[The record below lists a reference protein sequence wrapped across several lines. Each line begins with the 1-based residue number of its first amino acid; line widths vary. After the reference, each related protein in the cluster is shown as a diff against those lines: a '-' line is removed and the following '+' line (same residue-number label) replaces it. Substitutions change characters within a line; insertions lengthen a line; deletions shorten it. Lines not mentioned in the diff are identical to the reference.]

1 MLARW
6 LVTLFL
12 SLALGGGLYAAYY
25 AYLENENATVNKL
38 ALEASLRQLTTIEQT
53 LRKQAQL
60 VSEWTTLWEETQE
73 VGLMQDKWVTNQLD
87 SKRVADW
94 TQVEQFLSFLSNT
107 DPVSTGYWFK
117 PDYIS
122 VVRGDRG
129 EDAGLE
135 EDVEDAAAS
144 DEEAEDGATYTLTG
158 KGEFLIPK
166 L

>member
-6 LVTLFL
+6 LITLFL

-25 AYLENENATVNKL
+25 AYLENENAKANKE
-38 ALEASLRQLTTIEQT
+38 AVEASLRQLTAVEQT
-53 LRKQAQL
+53 LRQQEQQ
-60 VSEWTTLWEETQE
+60 VSSWAALWEEAQE
-73 VGLMQDKWVTNQLD
+73 VGLARDRWVTNQLD
-87 SKRVADW
+87 SHRVADW
-94 TQVEQFLSFLSNT
+94 TQVAQLLSFLSNT

-129 EDAGLE
+129 GEAGQEGE
-135 EDVEDAAAS
+135 E
-144 DEEAEDGATYTLTG
+144 EELTLSGEEEVDGKTYTVTA

>member
-12 SLALGGGLYAAYY
+12 SVALGGGLYAAYY
-25 AYLENENATVNKL
+25 AYLENENAKVNKE
-38 ALEASLRQLTTIEQT
+38 ALEASLRQLTTVERT
-53 LRKQAQL
+53 LRQQAQQ
-60 VSEWTTLWEETQE
+60 VSSWTTLWEETQE
-73 VGLMQDKWVTNQLD
+73 VGLLQDKWIINKLD
-87 SKRVADW
+87 SHRVADW

-122 VVRGDRG
+122 IERGGRG
-129 EDAGLE
+129 EEVGQE
-135 EDVEDAAAS
+135 ED
-144 DEEAEDGATYTLTG
+144 EEEIKVSGEETGDGETYTLIG

>member
-25 AYLENENATVNKL
+25 AYLENENAKANKE
-38 ALEASLRQLTTIEQT
+38 ALEASLRQLTTVEQT
-53 LRKQAQL
+53 LRQQAQQ
-60 VSEWTTLWEETQE
+60 VASWTTLWEDTQE
-73 VGLMQDKWVTNQLD
+73 VGLIQDKWVTNQLD

-129 EDAGLE
+129 EDEELE
-135 EDVEDAAAS
+135 EDEEETAPS
-144 DEEAEDGATYTLTG
+144 DEDAEDGATYTLTG